1 MDVDRGESGG
11 LGALSR
17 LSSKLSQFLSEL
29 KSVRSRQF
37 LLSLAQLCYS
47 DTSLAYETWVAL
59 FPRLWACLSDHQRQV
74 ILTSSTPLLNTVCFS
89 FTMSIVRFCKGIKLI
104 TVI

>member
-1 MDVDRGESGG
+1 MFKDARVGPYMQELMEGGMDVDRGDSGG

-47 DTSLAYETWVAL
+47 DTSLAYETWVTL

-74 ILTSSTPLLNTVCFS
+74 ILTYILHSLT
-89 FTMSIVRFCKGIKLI
+89 
-104 TVI
+104 

>member
-1 MDVDRGESGG
+1 MFKDTRVAPYMQELMEGGMDVDRGDSGG

-29 KSVRSRQF
+29 KSVRSHQF

-47 DTSLAYETWVAL
+47 DTSLAYETWVTL

-74 ILTSSTPLLNTVCFS
+74 IHTYILHSLT
-89 FTMSIVRFCKGIKLI
+89 
-104 TVI
+104 